1 MTVWSAARPNPLSS
15 TGEVLL
21 DEVDR
26 QILDAL
32 VEDARLPNN
41 TLAARV
47 GVAPS
52 TCSLRVK
59 RLVSAGV
66 IRGFHADLAPE
77 ALGLPLQAMIAVRM
91 SASARA
97 DIGAVAPRLA
107 ALPGVLNVYFL
118 SGGDD
123 FLIQVAAASPD
134 ALREFV
140 TRHLSASR
148 EFASTETSLVF
159 DHVRGASERLAPSG
173 RQDGAALHV
182 PAPEPPRDRG
192 RQATSVRAPDR

>member
-1 MTVWSAARPNPLSS
+1 MTVWSAARPNPLPS
-15 TGEVLL
+15 TREVLL

-32 VEDARLPNN
+32 VEDARVPNN

-66 IRGFHADLAPE
+66 IRGHADLAPA

-91 SASARA
+91 SAGARA

-134 ALREFV
+134 ALRAFV
-140 TRHLSASR
+140 TEHLSASR

-159 DHVRGASERLAPSG
+159 DHVRGASA
-173 RQDGAALHV
+173 
-182 PAPEPPRDRG
+182 
-192 RQATSVRAPDR
+192 